1 MSTSS
6 ESVDRTQ
13 NIINTLN
20 ELKRVEDSLYSQL
33 ETVSNASSPDRTRQ
47 AEIIRDIKS
56 LNKTRAELYRNLND
70 MYIIMQTN
78 ANTINNS
85 DVFKAQQNA
94 IKLIEAELDKAK
106 KNKEILESDKN
117 NKLRMSQINTY
128 YSKYYEAST
137 DIMKIIIYVSIP
149 LLILAFLK
157 KRGLILDSLNTFL
170 TIIILSVG
178 GINLG
183 KRMYDML
190 RRTDYDFDKFNWE
203 FDPDTIDSSKLPQNG
218 KVNLGIDNLSASC
231 YGPGCCDGVKTIW
244 NDTTKKC
251 DVNTSS
257 SSQDVS
263 SGSPPVGATSS
274 PSTTPSS

>member
-33 ETVSNASSPDRTRQ
+33 ETVSNAPAPDRTRQ

-190 RRTDYDFDKFNWE
+190 RRTDYDFDKFNWQ
-203 FDPDTIDSSKLPQNG
+203 FDADAIDSSKLPQNG
-218 KVNLGIDNLSASC
+218 KVNLGMDSLSASC

-257 SSQDVS
+257 SQDVS

>member
-1 MSTSS
+1 
-6 ESVDRTQ
+6 
-13 NIINTLN
+13 LN
-20 ELKRVEDSLYSQL
+20 S
-33 ETVSNASSPDRTRQ
+33 
-47 AEIIRDIKS
+47 
-56 LNKTRAELYRNLND
+56 TRAELYRNLND

-94 IKLIEAELDKAK
+94 VKLIETELDKAK
-106 KNKEILESDKN
+106 KNKEILEVDKN

-170 TIIILSVG
+170 TIIILSIG

-183 KRMYDML
+183 KRMYDMF

-218 KVNLGIDNLSASC
+218 KLNLGIDSLSASC
-231 YGPGCCDGVKTIW
+231 YGPGCCDNVKTIW
-244 NDTTKKC
+244 NNTTNKC
-251 DVNTSS
+251 DVLTSS
-257 SSQDVS
+257 SSSSSSAPASSSSSSQGSS
-263 SGSPPVGATSS
+263 SGSPPAGTTSS

>member
-33 ETVSNASSPDRTRQ
+33 ETVSNAPTPDRTRQ

-190 RRTDYDFDKFNWE
+190 RRTDYDFDKFNWQ
-203 FDPDTIDSSKLPQNG
+203 FDPDAIDSSKLPQNG
-218 KVNLGIDNLSASC
+218 KVNLGIDSLSASC

-251 DVNTSS
+251 DVGESS
-257 SSQDVS
+257 SSSVS
-263 SGSPPVGATSS
+263 SGTPPVGATSS